1 MPKSH
6 ARLQQAGMVRYSRG
20 IGCKGAGGGLRI
32 CGTRGSPGYLSLI
45 GGTPGYL
52 PLIGGSPGCLP
63 LIGGTPGYL
72 PLIGGSPG
80 RLPLIGTRR
89 DKALECLDHPL
100 VMDDEVYDRA
110 FFFG

>member
-1 MPKSH
+1 
-6 ARLQQAGMVRYSRG
+6 MVRESRG

-32 CGTRGSPGYLSLI
+32 CGTRGSPGYLS
-45 GGTPGYL
+45 
-52 PLIGGSPGCLP
+52 